1 MEGKSFFGSL
11 FDFSFSSFIT
21 PKIIKIL
28 FVIGLILT
36 AILTLFIIIFAFIG
50 SIASGVIALIF
61 SPVIFFLYVL
71 AVRIYLELLIVIFR
85 IQSDIAKI
93 AERSKE

>member
-11 FDFSFSSFIT
+11 FDFSFESFIT

-36 AILTLFIIIFAFIG
+36 AIMTLIIIITAFMS
-50 SIASGVIALIF
+50 SIVSGVLALIF
-61 SPVIFFLYVL
+61 SPVIYILYIL
-71 AVRIYLELLIVIFR
+71 AVRIYLEILIVLFR
-85 IQSDIAKI
+85 IQGDIAKI
-93 AERSKE
+93 AEHSKK

>member
-36 AILTLFIIIFAFIG
+36 AIFTLFLIIFAFIG
-50 SIASGVIALIF
+50 SIASGVVVLIF
-61 SPVIFFLYVL
+61 SPVIFLLYVL

-85 IQSDIAKI
+85 IQGDIAKI
-93 AERSKE
+93 AEHTKD